1 MPPDPLPA
9 TICGFCLFKVEWLR
23 NEELLDPAL
32 DPNFYITLEHSLVV
46 KQARLADTGNYTCVA
61 KNIVARRRS
70 SPAAVT
76 VYGKP
81 PTVLFSVT

>member
-1 MPPDPLPA
+1 M
-9 TICGFCLFKVEWLR
+9 EWLR
-23 NEELLDPAL
+23 NEELVDPTL
-32 DPNFYITLEHSLVV
+32 DPNYYITLEHSLVV

-76 VYGKP
+76 VYGRTSSGNREGDPEKKGH
-81 PTVLFSVT
+81 VLFYNPSCA